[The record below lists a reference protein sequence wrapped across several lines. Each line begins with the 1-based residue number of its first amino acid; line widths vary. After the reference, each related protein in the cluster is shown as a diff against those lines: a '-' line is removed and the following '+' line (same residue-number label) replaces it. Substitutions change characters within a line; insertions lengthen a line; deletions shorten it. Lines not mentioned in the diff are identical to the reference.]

1 MDIIARSSMLISSG
15 SYMKLCVLLVLKK
28 MESLFRNRLFLHMLS
43 SEP

>member
-1 MDIIARSSMLISSG
+1 MDIIARSSTLISSG
-15 SYMKLCVLLVLKK
+15 SYMELCVLRVLKK